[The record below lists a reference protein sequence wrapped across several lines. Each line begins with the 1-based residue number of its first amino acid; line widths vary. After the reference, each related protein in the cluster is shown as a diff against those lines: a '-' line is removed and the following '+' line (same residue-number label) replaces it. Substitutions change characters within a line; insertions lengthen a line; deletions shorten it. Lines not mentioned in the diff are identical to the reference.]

1 MKKISILIVDDH
13 PMLREALRGAI
24 EMEDDMEVVAEA
36 GNGPQ
41 GVARA
46 LALKPDVIVMDL
58 YLPIMDG
65 ITAVGEIMAANPA
78 ARILAITSSTEDEMV
93 VATVQAGA
101 SGYLIKDASRD
112 QFIIAL
118 RQVAQGKLFF
128 PPEIS
133 EKMARGMRQHSVQE
147 REEVVLTPLTRREQE
162 VLDLLGEGLSNA
174 LIAAR
179 LHLSEST
186 VRVHIFNLIDKLH
199 LTDRNQAIV
208 YALKQGSNLQYSASK
223 QN

>member
-13 PMLREALRGAI
+13 PMLREALRGVI
-24 EMEDDMEVVAEA
+24 EMEDDMEVIAEA
-36 GNGPQ
+36 GNGQQ

-65 ITAVGEIMAANPA
+65 ITAIGEIMAANPA

-101 SGYLIKDASRD
+101 SGYLLKDASGEL
-112 QFIIAL
+112 FISAL
-118 RQVAQGKLFF
+118 RQVAQGMLFF
-128 PPEIS
+128 PPAVS
-133 EKMARGMRQHSVQE
+133 EKMARGMRQRSTHE
-147 REEVVLTPLTRREQE
+147 REKAVANPLTRREQE
-162 VLDLLGEGLSNA
+162 ILELLGDGLSNS

-179 LHLSEST
+179 LYLSEST
-186 VRVHIFNLIDKLH
+186 VRVHIFNLLGKLH
-199 LTDRNQAIV
+199 LQDRNQAIV
-208 YALKQGSNLQYSASK
+208 YALKQGSNLQNSTAK